1 MDMLLVTDVMVGWVP
16 IVLVVSFGSEVLP
29 QLLHLLLC
37 ITNTAAD
44 AGSDNCAKTA
54 SCTDML
60 RADALGLAGEHI
72 D

>member
-1 MDMLLVTDVMVGWVP
+1 M
-16 IVLVVSFGSEVLP
+16 VLVVSFGSEVLP

-44 AGSDNCAKTA
+44 AASDGAVQ
-54 SCTDML
+54 TDMP

-72 D
+72 DLPPNVDCDKSIQQM

>member
-16 IVLVVSFGSEVLP
+16 VVLVVSFGSEALP

-44 AGSDNCAKTA
+44 AA
-54 SCTDML
+54 SDML
-60 RADALGLAGEHI
+60 RADALGLTGERI